1 MGCKVTIHK
10 SLFVPLYRCRLS
22 VAQIRFVQGKVG
34 NRSQCKSHRLWDS
47 VAPTALHLGERLI
60 PSAMRWADNI
70 ARLQHLHY
78 ILYQDNM
85 VSIHP
90 NYLFSFHVTPSFVSF
105 TSKPSLAN
113 SSRMRSLVDQS
124 LSALAWRVDRAPYLP
139 PCHKRLRGHHYWRF
153 SRFSVRAGRRRK
165 GASCL
170 SAPASRRR

>member
-1 MGCKVTIHK
+1 MRVSSVGAYSPIALSRTHVFAEKKFGIVTFMGCKVTIHK

-47 VAPTALHLGERLI
+47 VAPTALHLGELLI

-124 LSALAWRVDRAPYLP
+124 LSALALARRSSTISTTLP
-139 PCHKRLRGHHYWRF
+139 
-153 SRFSVRAGRRRK
+153 
-165 GASCL
+165 
-170 SAPASRRR
+170 